1 LLGQALAHHLA
12 ADQEAIA
19 VLQEHIMW
27 RVPIEVKLRL
37 LVQAMDT
44 YDLSDTFP
52 FAIPVLTRLFQVRNI
67 LAHSLE
73 TPVAEERQE
82 IGYLSVHRGKITEH
96 TMRVDSLDW
105 LLQQG
110 TQAFGELGLISEAL
124 RDLPLYEQEE
134 ESKQAA
140 PG

>member
-1 LLGQALAHHLA
+1 MPAKAQVLIVNLFLGGDVHRLGVEEPHLA
-12 ADQEAIA
+12 AGQEAIA
-19 VLQEHIMW
+19 VLQEHVMW
-27 RVPIEVKLRL
+27 RVAIEVELRL

-52 FAIPVLTRLFQVRNI
+52 FAIPVLTRLFQARNI

-73 TPVAEERQE
+73 APVAEERQE

-96 TMRVDSLDW
+96 TMRIDSLDW

-110 TQAFGELGLISEAL
+110 TQAFGGLGLISE
-124 RDLPLYEQEE
+124 
-134 ESKQAA
+134 ST
-140 PG
+140 